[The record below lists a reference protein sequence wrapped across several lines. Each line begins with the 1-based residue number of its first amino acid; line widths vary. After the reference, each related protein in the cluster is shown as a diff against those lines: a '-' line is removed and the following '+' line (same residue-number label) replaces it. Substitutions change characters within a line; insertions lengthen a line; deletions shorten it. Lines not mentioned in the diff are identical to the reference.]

1 MKYHTLCQVLISIS
15 ILIFTLVISSVSIN
29 AQKVESIYLSEMK
42 TGDSIYVV
50 TNRAQDKSNE
60 TVYFNNSLKSNSQL
74 DFLKVIFHEPD
85 SIVNEILNCNEF
97 IKQITSINSDWL
109 LFVHGDSKSYEQ
121 SVMRGFDI
129 QYLHRVNV
137 IVFSWP
143 SKDPEINGLKN
154 FKKSKENVKK
164 SMGHFTELI
173 YLIDSLKQNNSVFRE
188 DINLSMFVHSLGN
201 SYLEHLFKQNKDN
214 TKFGLIFD
222 HVILNSAAVNQEM
235 HRDWVEK
242 MNFQKKIYITSNRQ
256 DFNLKGSRIFTK
268 DGKMLGEKVETPIA
282 KNANYVQFTKAVGFR
297 FPTGTTHTFFIGE
310 VADKSKNIRDFYF
323 NILHGNEIDLNNEN
337 QYIKRKDSV
346 GYDIIF

>member
-1 MKYHTLCQVLISIS
+1 MSCSKLDK
-15 ILIFTLVISSVSIN
+15 ILIKISLLLFTLVIFSVSIN
-29 AQKVESIYLSEMK
+29 AQKVESVYLSKMK

-50 TNRAQDKSNE
+50 TNRTQDSSGKTLYFSNSIKSNH
-60 TVYFNNSLKSNSQL
+60 QL
-74 DFLKVIFHEPD
+74 DYLKVIFHEPD
-85 SIVNEILNCNEF
+85 SIVSKLLNYTEF
-97 IKQITSINSDWL
+97 IKQITSIKSDWL
-109 LFVHGDSKSYEQ
+109 LFVHGDSKTYEQ

-129 QYLHRVNV
+129 QYLHRVHV

-143 SKDPEINGLKN
+143 SKDPSVNGLKN

-164 SMGHFTELI
+164 SMGHFTDLI
-173 YLIDSLKQNNSVFRE
+173 SCIDSLKRNNRVFRE
-188 DINLSMFVHSLGN
+188 NINLSMFVHSLGN
-201 SYLEHLFKQNKDN
+201 SYLEHLFKQNKKD

-235 HRDWVEK
+235 HKEWVEK
-242 MNFQKKIYITSNRQ
+242 MNFQKRIYITSNRQ

-282 KNANYVQFTKAVGFR
+282 ENANYVQFTKAVGFR

-310 VADKSKNIRDFYF
+310 VVDKSKNIREFYF
-323 NILHGNEIDLNNEN
+323 NMMHGNEIDLNNEN
-337 QYIKRKDSV
+337 QYIKRKDSI